1 MRIFNFR
8 FWLSPNSQ
16 QRIAS
21 KKPQNRPCHYIYRL
35 KQSGRRATVINKSL
49 FAIDLGEIDRWYF
62 ILPRIWS
69 SWLASLFL
77 GINAMQTGLS
87 VLHAAI
93 GIPEP
98 CLWEWDQ
105 EYVLWTD
112 PWLWGWAQCKYKFY
126 GPNQTL
132 HLLNG
137 EYRKRSITIQG
148 LHILINTGWIN
159 LFNSWKGLGI
169 AS

>member
-16 QRIAS
+16 LVRNHRTDPATI
-21 KKPQNRPCHYIYRL
+21 YIYIYTL

-77 GINAMQTGLS
+77 GINATQTGLS
-87 VLHAAI
+87 VLHVAI
-93 GIPEP
+93 GI
-98 CLWEWDQ
+98 
-105 EYVLWTD
+105 YGSGT
-112 PWLWGWAQCKYKFY
+112 KYRFY
-126 GPNQTL
+126 GPTRDYGGGTNASIGFL
-132 HLLNG
+132 D
-137 EYRKRSITIQG
+137 RIKRCI
-148 LHILINTGWIN
+148 
-159 LFNSWKGLGI
+159 SWMANIGNVRLPFR
-169 AS
+169 ACTS